1 MTTYNYP
8 KYMKANE
15 NLWQWRFRDFA
26 ILGIALLLSAVLLV
40 QFGLLPP
47 AAMTLCFG
55 FLTIRLEDVTVL
67 DFLRWAGQYF
77 LFSQQYYEWG

>member
-1 MTTYNYP
+1 MTTYIYP
-8 KYMKANE
+8 KDMKAKA
-15 NLWQWRFRDFA
+15 NLWLWSLRDFA
-26 ILGIALLLSAVLLV
+26 ILGITLLLSAVLLV

>member
-1 MTTYNYP
+1 M
-8 KYMKANE
+8 
-15 NLWQWRFRDFA
+15 
-26 ILGIALLLSAVLLV
+26 LLV